1 MSPNTMKEPVACVPG
16 GRKLHLAKIGK
27 RFLKATPY
35 FLLAINILVGT
46 YCPAFAATGAEGTI
60 KDLLKYFVNLVCM
73 GFSGV
78 GIVIVA
84 FSIGKAILAFKNEDT
99 DGQARAAMAIMV
111 GLFLVA
117 IGPIVN
123 GFNLIDKLYT
133 F

>member
-1 MSPNTMKEPVACVPG
+1 MSPNTMKEPVACVSEKG
-16 GRKLHLAKIGK
+16 KWCLAKIGK
-27 RFLKATPY
+27 HFLKATPY
-35 FLLAINILVGT
+35 LLLAINILVGT

-60 KDLLKYFVNLVCM
+60 KDLLKYFVNLICM